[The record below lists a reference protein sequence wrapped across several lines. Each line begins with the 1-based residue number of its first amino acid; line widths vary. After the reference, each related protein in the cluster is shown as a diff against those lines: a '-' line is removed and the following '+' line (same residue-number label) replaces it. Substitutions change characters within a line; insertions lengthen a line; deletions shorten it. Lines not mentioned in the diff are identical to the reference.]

1 MAIVGLLGNL
11 LTVIVLPRLD
21 RGRPDISRAGNGKIT
36 SFNFALIFLVAFD
49 SFYLV
54 FSIFD
59 GLYLRSFNMAEP
71 YW

>member
-1 MAIVGLLGNL
+1 MAIIGLLGNL

-21 RGRPDISRAGNGKIT
+21 RKHPNISRAGNGDT
-36 SFNFALIFLVAFD
+36 SFNIVLIFLVAFD